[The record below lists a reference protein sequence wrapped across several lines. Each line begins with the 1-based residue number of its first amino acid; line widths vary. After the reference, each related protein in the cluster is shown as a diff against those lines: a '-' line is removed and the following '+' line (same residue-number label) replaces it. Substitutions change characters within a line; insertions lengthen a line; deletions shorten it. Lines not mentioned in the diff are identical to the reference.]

1 MGDDKA
7 LMSKLKEILQRK
19 TEREEKLKSSMESIT
34 RQLIQLGALK
44 IILFGSLA
52 EGNVDVYSDLDML
65 VIMPSTKSG
74 GEWMKFVYANVERG
88 IDSDIIV
95 YNQEELREKLP
106 VSSFLRHVLQSGRV
120 VYEKA
125 L

>member
-1 MGDDKA
+1 
-7 LMSKLKEILQRK
+7 MSKLKEILQRK
-19 TEREEKLKSSMESIT
+19 TEREEKLKSSMEFIT
-34 RQLIQLGALK
+34 RQLIELGALK

-52 EGNVDVYSDLDML
+52 EGNVDVYSDLDLL
-65 VIMPSTKSG
+65 VVMPSTKSG
-74 GEWMKFVYANVERG
+74 GEWMKFVYENVERG

-120 VYEKA
+120 IYEKA

>member
-19 TEREEKLKSSMESIT
+19 TERGEKLKSSMESIT
-34 RQLIQLGALK
+34 RQLTELGAVK

-74 GEWMKFVYANVERG
+74 EEWMKFVYENVERG

-106 VSSFLRHVLQSGRV
+106 VSSFLRHVLQSGRII
-120 VYEKA
+120 YEKA

>member
-1 MGDDKA
+1 
-7 LMSKLKEILQRK
+7 MSKLKEILQRK

-34 RQLIQLGALK
+34 RQLIELGALK

-74 GEWMKFVYANVERG
+74 GEWMKFVYANVERE

-95 YNQEELREKLP
+95 YNQEKLREKLP
-106 VSSFLRHVLQSGRV
+106 VSSLLRHVLQSGRV

>member
-1 MGDDKA
+1 MGADEA

-19 TEREEKLKSSMESIT
+19 TQREEKLKSSMESIT
-34 RQLIQLGALK
+34 RQLIDLGALK

-52 EGNVDVYSDLDML
+52 EGNVDVYSDLDL
-65 VIMPSTKSG
+65 FVIMPSTKSG
-74 GEWMKFVYANVERG
+74 EEWMKFVYANVERG